1 MARVVVVGGGLVGLS
16 TAMLLAHD
24 DHEVTVLE
32 RDAQEPPA
40 DADAAWTGW
49 ARRGVNQFRML
60 HYLLPRF
67 RAVVSAELPEVAAA
81 LDDAGA
87 LRLNNLALAPVELTG
102 GLRPGD
108 EQFEALTARRPVAE
122 AVVAR
127 VAAATPNVEIRRGV
141 AVKGFV
147 PGGSP
152 DGVPHVAGVRTEDG
166 HELTADV
173 VVDASGRRSSTPRLL
188 TDIGARAPIE
198 ELDDCGFVYYGRY
211 FRSADGSTPAIIAP
225 LLSHYDSVSI
235 LTLPADNGTWGVGLV
250 TSARDT
256 AMRAVRDADVWT
268 RTVEAFPLVAHWLD
282 GEPIDDGVAVMAKIE
297 DRHRDFVV
305 DGVPVAT
312 GVLPVGDAWA
322 CTNPSVG
329 RGLSIGLL
337 HAVALRD
344 LLRDASLDDARA
356 VALRWH
362 ETTAATVEPWFRA
375 TLSFD
380 RHRLAEIEAAL
391 AGVPYETDDP
401 SWEMTQALA
410 HAAMQDA
417 DVFRGFL
424 GVVGLLA
431 LPDEVLAQPGMFDK
445 VVSLGRGWRDA
456 PVVGPTRDELV
467 KLVEG

>member
-1 MARVVVVGGGLVGLS
+1 
-16 TAMLLAHD
+16 
-24 DHEVTVLE
+24 
-32 RDAQEPPA
+32 
-40 DADAAWTGW
+40 
-49 ARRGVNQFRML
+49 
-60 HYLLPRF
+60 
-67 RAVVSAELPEVAAA
+67 
-81 LDDAGA
+81 
-87 LRLNNLALAPVELTG
+87 
-102 GLRPGD
+102 
-108 EQFEALTARRPVAE
+108 
-122 AVVAR
+122 
-127 VAAATPNVEIRRGV
+127 
-141 AVKGFV
+141 
-147 PGGSP
+147 
-152 DGVPHVAGVRTEDG
+152 GVPHVAGVRTEDG

-198 ELDDCGFVYYGRY
+198 ELYDC
-211 FRSADGSTPAIIAP
+211 
-225 LLSHYDSVSI
+225 VSCR
-235 LTLPADNGTWGVGLV
+235 TLPADNGTWGVGLV